1 VLVSHLVEMD
11 LTTGDII
18 SDVDSGNNGQGMI
31 DLMAAGQHVYALS
44 PGNGTVNGAVTV
56 FDISGGPGSVR
67 SVQNLVLPGITR
79 FAEGM
84 AVLS

>member
-1 VLVSHLVEMD
+1 
-11 LTTGDII
+11 
-18 SDVDSGNNGQGMI
+18 
-31 DLMAAGQHVYALS
+31 
-44 PGNGTVNGAVTV
+44 V